1 MAKRGQQ
8 REQLDDDG
16 LTPRMRAF
24 CLELVASRDLNQTEA
39 AKRAGYSARSAASIA
54 HELMAKPAV
63 KAFLEPRLR
72 DRQAKLERRLE
83 LRAERLDDELAR
95 ICYFDPAKLV
105 DEHGKALGLHELD
118 EDTRRAL
125 GKVKFR
131 VAKVVRGAKAAGAAA
146 QIGFNPGGHSDDG
159 VEVPVVEELTIG
171 TLELSPAPKVEA
183 IGLANRVLGRLKER
197 IEVTAKLSHEQLL
210 VLAHK
215 VRAKKLAARA
225 AAGGMPSPP
234 ARGGSR

>member
-1 MAKRGQQ
+1 VAK

-16 LTPRMRAF
+16 LTPKMRAF
-24 CLELVASRDLNQTEA
+24 CLELVASRDLNQSEA

-72 DRQAKLERRLE
+72 NRQAKLERRLD
-83 LRAERLDDELAR
+83 LRADRLDEELAR

-105 DEHGKALGLHELD
+105 DDKGNAIGLHNLD

-131 VAKVVRGAKAAGAAA
+131 VAKVIRGAKAAGAAA
-146 QIGFNPGGHSDDG
+146 QIGFNPGGQADDG
-159 VEVPVVEELTIG
+159 AEVPPVEELTIG
-171 TLELSPAPKVEA
+171 TLELSPSPKVEA
-183 IGLANRVLGRLKER
+183 LNLANRVLGRLKDR
-197 IEVTAKLSHEQLL
+197 VEVTAKLSHEQLL
-210 VLAHK
+210 VLAQK
-215 VRAKKLAARA
+215 IRAKKLAARA
-225 AAGGMPSPP
+225 AVGGMPSPP